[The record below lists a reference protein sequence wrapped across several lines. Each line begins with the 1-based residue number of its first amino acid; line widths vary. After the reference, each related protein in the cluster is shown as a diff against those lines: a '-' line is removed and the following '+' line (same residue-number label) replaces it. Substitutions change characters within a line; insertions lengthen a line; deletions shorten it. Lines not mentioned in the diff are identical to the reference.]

1 MNLKAPSKWN
11 STTLLTALRLKNNPY
26 STYSS
31 AFLKEKV
38 GSFKRRQTLILV
50 LDARPLVAELAHST
64 SALRAFQLE

>member
-26 STYSS
+26 STCGS

-38 GSFKRRQTLILV
+38 GNFKRIHIPAILTDQDPV
-50 LDARPLVAELAHST
+50 MI
-64 SALRAFQLE
+64 